1 MALASAKGTAPDSA
15 GPYGVALRV
24 PGGINRAG
32 RAVAIHSLLSSLL
45 ATQHSMLVFERGCVC
60 VRERERGSEEV
71 VAMVAYAVVAACWC

>member
-45 ATQHSMLVFERGCVC
+45 ATQHSTTSLQRWTHRYHLQTLAGTAHIILVC
-60 VRERERGSEEV
+60 SPS
-71 VAMVAYAVVAACWC
+71 